1 MKLDLAKAYDAM
13 AWEFMF
19 QAMITIGIH
28 LLSKRKYAWQS
39 KCFEFQ
45 WGVGKGAHWRCT
57 IFLIMGEDFNHMV
70 KHKIDNNE
78 IKGIGMSCQNVQQ
91 TISQHTDDMSFTVEG
106 EFRKP
111 RDWVWVLSY

>member
-1 MKLDLAKAYDAM
+1 
-13 AWEFMF
+13 
-19 QAMITIGIH
+19 
-28 LLSKRKYAWQS
+28 
-39 KCFEFQ
+39 
-45 WGVGKGAHWRCT
+45 
-57 IFLIMGEDFNHMV
+57 MV